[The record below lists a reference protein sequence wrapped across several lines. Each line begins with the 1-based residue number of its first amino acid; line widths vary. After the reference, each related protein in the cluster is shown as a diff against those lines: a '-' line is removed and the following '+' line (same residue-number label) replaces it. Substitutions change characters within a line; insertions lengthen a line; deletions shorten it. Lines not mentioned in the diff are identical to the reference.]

1 MPDSG
6 DNDKKGRKRQKTDD
20 EDDSPPPSTPPDSP
34 PDFDNDNDMIE
45 EGPSSPPKNKTTPIG
60 QEFAFTEDP
69 SIETLRQEQFKFVK
83 DREWDQYHSPKNLL
97 ISMMAEVG
105 ELAELFQWKDEVGE
119 GLPGWTPD
127 ERLKVSHE
135 IGDVMLNV
143 IELASRCH
151 VNLPKAVRDKI
162 EHNIKKY
169 PVDQFKGSPKKHNE
183 KEPEKNESA
192 NFNTPKPVASSS
204 STKETSSSPSSSR
217 SSSRKSP
224 SPSRS
229 RSDGRGDSRSH
240 SSSHSGSHSGS
251 HSSSHKSS
259 LMPTL
264 NDSFV
269 PPGILPE
276 PAKLSA
282 VASITNPMI
291 PNPNIIYHGQS
302 CHSTTRVSIPKDL
315 AGAIIGKGG
324 ARIQQIRQESG
335 GGITIDEAQPGSADR
350 IITITGTQPQIQNA
364 QYLLQM
370 SVKAYSGRY

>member
-1 MPDSG
+1 MPDNG
-6 DNDKKGRKRQKTDD
+6 DNDKKGVKRQKTDD
-20 EDDSPPPSTPPDSP
+20 EDDSPPPSPPPDSP
-34 PDFDNDNDMIE
+34 DEDMM

-60 QEFAFTEDP
+60 AEFAFTEEP

-83 DREWDQYHSPKNLL
+83 DREWDIYHSPKNLL

-151 VNLPKAVRDKI
+151 INLPKAVRDKI

-169 PVDQFKGSPKKHNE
+169 PVDQYKGSPKKHKE
-183 KEPEKNESA
+183 KEPEKSEST
-192 NFNTPKPVASSS
+192 NSNSSKPAPSLS
-204 STKETSSSPSSSR
+204 STKETSFSSSSR
-217 SSSRKSP
+217 NSRKSP
-224 SPSRS
+224 SPSRH
-229 RSDGRGDSRSH
+229 RSDRSERSSGDHGRDKTSNALLALSE
-240 SSSHSGSHSGS
+240 
-251 HSSSHKSS
+251 
-259 LMPTL
+259 
-264 NDSFV
+264 SFV
-269 PPGILPE
+269 VPGALPE